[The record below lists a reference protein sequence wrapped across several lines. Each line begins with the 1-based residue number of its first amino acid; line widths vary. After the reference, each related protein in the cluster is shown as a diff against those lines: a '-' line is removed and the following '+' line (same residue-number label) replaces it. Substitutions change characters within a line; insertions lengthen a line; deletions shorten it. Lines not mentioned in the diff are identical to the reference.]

1 MRGKNLIICYVYH
14 VQAKII
20 PRSYRQLDR
29 GHYSIL
35 ALIYRHASNSAWLNP
50 SFHGLLVVWHR
61 THAYVEQRSIQF
73 YGITL
78 CHRITVSIDSLRQR
92 LNQMSSTII
101 S

>member
-1 MRGKNLIICYVYH
+1 MRGKNLITCYVYH

-20 PRSYRQLDR
+20 PRSYRQWDR
-29 GHYSIL
+29 GRYSIL
-35 ALIYRHASNSAWLNP
+35 AMIRHASNSTWLNP
-50 SFHGLLVVWHR
+50 SFHLLLVVWHR
-61 THAYVEQRSIQF
+61 NHAYVEQRSIQF

-78 CHRITVSIDSLRQR
+78 CHRITESIDSLRQR